1 MAKEKQVPFQKIPEA
16 SKSTGL
22 SMYFL
27 RRGCWD
33 GSIPHVKSGG
43 TITSTSPPC
52 CAPWGPRRPRSRPPR
67 AAR

>member
-27 RRGCWD
+27 RRGCWGD
-33 GSIPHVKSGG
+33 VLHQ
-43 TITSTSPPC
+43 
-52 CAPWGPRRPRSRPPR
+52 RPRP
-67 AAR
+67 AALPGGHG